1 MNVKILYPVFVQ
13 RIVDRVVDTAVRP
26 AFQGAFA
33 RLSCAGLRY
42 LRRFA
47 SGAALLLAGA
57 MLAGC
62 GDDKATEAKPGQALA
77 SVNGEEITVLQ
88 LNEEIQRAGVP
99 AAQQQLASKQLLQ
112 ALIDRALLQEQA
124 AREKL
129 DRDPK
134 VMQAIDRARALII
147 AQAYMQKRVGDAGRP
162 SEAEVHDY
170 FEKHPQFFTERK
182 QFTMQQLILPA
193 SAVTPELRA
202 AVDKAGSLEEVAV
215 MLDARKIGYG
225 RAQVTRSTAD
235 LNPQLASKLLSMP
248 RQQMFFVREGGRALL
263 VSVADVVDAP
273 VSLAIAAPQ
282 IAQFLAN
289 RKNRELAQAEIGRL
303 RAVAKIEYM
312 NKELAP
318 DGKAAGDAALAR
330 TAGGAAPGMAAPG
343 AAPAAGTAPDD
354 GGLSGAP
361 DAPGA
366 HMPVP
371 AATAASASD
380 RESGATARSTQGTQ
394 GTQATQGTPADAG
407 VATAGAEARP
417 GSGDANGRSNG
428 NGNADSAVDK
438 AALERGVGGLR

>member
-1 MNVKILYPVFVQ
+1 MNVKILLP
-13 RIVDRVVDTAVRP
+13 
-26 AFQGAFA
+26 
-33 RLSCAGLRY
+33 L
-42 LRRFA
+42 LRRLLHLRHLRRSA
-47 SGAALLLAGA
+47 ATAALLLAGA

-62 GDDKATEAKPGQALA
+62 GDDKATQAKPGQALA

-162 SEAEVHDY
+162 SEAEVQDY

-202 AVDKAGSLEEVAV
+202 AVDKAGSLEEAAV

-248 RQQMFFVREGGRALL
+248 KEQMFFVREGGRALL

-303 RAVAKIEYM
+303 RAAAKIEYM

-318 DGKAAGDAALAR
+318 DGKAAGPGALAR
-330 TAGGAAPGMAAPG
+330 MAPADGAAAG
-343 AAPAAGTAPDD
+343 AANAQ
-354 GGLSGAP
+354 
-361 DAPGA
+361 GA
-366 HMPVP
+366 HVPVSP
-371 AATAASASD
+371 ATAAATPV
-380 RESGATARSTQGTQ
+380 RESGATASGTMGAKGMQGAQ
-394 GTQATQGTPADAG
+394 ADAS
-407 VATAGAEARP
+407 GAAAR
-417 GSGDANGRSNG
+417 SGSNG
-428 NGNADSAVDK
+428 NDHGAGADSAVDK
-438 AALERGVGGLR
+438 AALERGLGGLR

>member
-1 MNVKILYPVFVQ
+1 VKIPYP
-13 RIVDRVVDTAVRP
+13 
-26 AFQGAFA
+26 
-33 RLSCAGLRY
+33 L
-42 LRRFA
+42 LRRLHYVRRCTA
-47 SGAALLLAGA
+47 SAALLLAGA
-57 MLAGC
+57 TLAGC
-62 GDDKATEAKPGQALA
+62 GDDKASPAKPGQALA

-88 LNEEIQRAGVP
+88 LNEEVQRAGVP

-147 AQAYMQKRVGDAGRP
+147 AQAYMQKRVGDVGRP
-162 SEAEVHDY
+162 SEAEVQDY

-248 RQQMFFVREGGRALL
+248 KEQMFFVREGGRALL

-273 VSLAIAAPQ
+273 VTLAIAAPQ

-303 RAVAKIEYM
+303 RAAAKIEYM
-312 NKELAP
+312 NKDLAP
-318 DGKAAGDAALAR
+318 DDKAANTALAR
-330 TAGGAAPGMAAPG
+330 TAGG
-343 AAPAAGTAPDD
+343 GTAPTD
-354 GGLSGAP
+354 GGLSAAS
-361 DAPGA
+361 DAPSA
-366 HMPVP
+366 NMPVP
-371 AATAASASD
+371 SATAASAPAQ
-380 RESGATARSTQGTQ
+380 EFGTAARSTHGTQGASSTPRMQ
-394 GTQATQGTPADAG
+394 GTQAN
-407 VATAGAEARP
+407 
-417 GSGDANGRSNG
+417 ANGRSNG
-428 NGNADSAVDK
+428 NGNGNGGGNSNADSAVDK
-438 AALERGVGGLR
+438 AAVERGVGGLR

>member
-13 RIVDRVVDTAVRP
+13 RLVDRVVDAAIWP

-33 RLSCAGLRY
+33 RLFCAGLRY
-42 LRRFA
+42 LRRSA

-57 MLAGC
+57 TLAGC
-62 GDDKATEAKPGQALA
+62 GDDKATQAKPGQTLA

-162 SEAEVHDY
+162 SEAEVQDY

-182 QFTMQQLILPA
+182 QFTMQQLVLPA

-202 AVDKAGSLEEVAV
+202 AVDKAGSLEEAAV

-248 RQQMFFVREGGRALL
+248 KEQMFFVREGGRALL

-303 RAVAKIEYM
+303 RAAAKIEYM

-318 DGKAAGDAALAR
+318 DGKAAGPGALAR
-330 TAGGAAPGMAAPG
+330 TAPADGAAAGGADAQGAHVSVSPAAAAAAP
-343 AAPAAGTAPDD
+343 
-354 GGLSGAP
+354 
-361 DAPGA
+361 
-366 HMPVP
+366 V
-371 AATAASASD
+371 
-380 RESGATARSTQGTQ
+380 RESGETASGMPGARRMQGAQADASGAAARSG
-394 GTQATQGTPADAG
+394 
-407 VATAGAEARP
+407 
-417 GSGDANGRSNG
+417 SNG
-428 NGNADSAVDK
+428 NDHGNGADSAVDK
-438 AALERGVGGLR
+438 AALERGLGGLR

>member
-1 MNVKILYPVFVQ
+1 MNVKILYP
-13 RIVDRVVDTAVRP
+13 
-26 AFQGAFA
+26 
-33 RLSCAGLRY
+33 LLRY
-42 LRRFA
+42 LRRCLRRYSRHSA
-47 SGAALLLAGA
+47 ATAALLLAGA
-57 MLAGC
+57 TLAGC
-62 GDDKATEAKPGQALA
+62 GDDKANPAKPGQALA

-147 AQAYMQKRVGDAGRP
+147 AQAYMQKRVGDVGRP
-162 SEAEVHDY
+162 SEAEVQDY
-170 FEKHPQFFTERK
+170 FDKHPQFFTERK

-248 RQQMFFVREGGRALL
+248 KEQMFFVREGGRALL

-273 VSLAIAAPQ
+273 MSLAIAAPQ

-303 RAVAKIEYM
+303 RAAAKIEYM
-312 NKELAP
+312 NKDLAP
-318 DGKAAGDAALAR
+318 DGKAAAGAALAR
-330 TAGGAAPGMAAPG
+330 TAGD
-343 AAPAAGTAPDD
+343 GTAPVD
-354 GGLSGAP
+354 GGASGASATP
-361 DAPGA
+361 AA
-366 HMPVP
+366 NMPVP
-371 AATAASASD
+371 AAAAASAPA
-380 RESGATARSTQGTQ
+380 RESGATARSTQRTQ
-394 GTQATQGTPADAG
+394 GAPGMQDTQA
-407 VATAGAEARP
+407 
-417 GSGDANGRSNG
+417 DANGRSDG
-428 NGNADSAVDK
+428 NGIGNSNSNADSAVDK
-438 AALERGVGGLR
+438 AAVERGVGGLR